1 MIFEECVKDALIAG
15 SDLYPVLQ
23 NIIHKSSQDLFAESN
38 NPLLQSFQP
47 QVRAYVDEALDRTIL
62 EVQAPDTLGLL
73 YSIAKRVFEHG
84 FDIKFARINTEKDI
98 AIDTLY
104 IEPADPNNKATDD
117 HLQSLQEAI
126 SDAVVREQEAVAD

>member
-1 MIFEECVKDALIAG
+1 ME
-15 SDLYPVLQ
+15 
-23 NIIHKSSQDLFAESN
+23 
-38 NPLLQSFQP
+38 SFQP
-47 QVRAYVDEALDRTIL
+47 QVRAYVDKALDRTIL

-104 IEPADPNNKATDD
+104 IEPADTKTEATEDR
-117 HLQSLQEAI
+117 LQSLQDAI
-126 SDAVVREQEAVAD
+126 SEAVAREQETVVDQRS

>member
-1 MIFEECVKDALIAG
+1 MRQGCPDSG

-62 EVQAPDTLGLL
+62 EVQAPDTLGFSTRLP
-73 YSIAKRVFEHG
+73 RVFEHG